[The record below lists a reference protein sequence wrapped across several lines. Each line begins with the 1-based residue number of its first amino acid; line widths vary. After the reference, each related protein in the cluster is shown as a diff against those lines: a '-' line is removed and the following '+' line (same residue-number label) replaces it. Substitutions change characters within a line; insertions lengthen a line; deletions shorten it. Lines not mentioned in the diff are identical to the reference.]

1 MIKTFTKNDVV
12 RFAYNEVNTEER
24 TEMERLLVTNRKF
37 FLYYKKIVLSKI
49 TIEQSLPEP
58 SIKSIENILN
68 YSKSFKL
75 SN

>member
-12 RFAYNEVNTEER
+12 RFAYNEVNVEER
-24 TEMERLLVTNRKF
+24 AEMERLLVTNRKF

-49 TIEQSLPEP
+49 AIDKSLPEP